1 MTKQEAIDF
10 CKNNPEAAAE
20 IILMVEELKKIIAA
34 QEKRIKE
41 LETKLNMNSKN
52 SSKPPSSDNKLKI
65 SKKSNKKNIQKRKK
79 GGQKGREGK
88 TLKMVEKPNKIIKL
102 KPTLCS
108 CCNQD
113 ISENKSIKYI
123 KRQIF
128 DIPPMNIEVTEY
140 QTHLIKCPNCNNTN
154 KANFP
159 NNVKAPTGYGE
170 NLKAVVSYLNT
181 YHMLPYE
188 RITQLIQDISEHK
201 ISVGTVFNILNDT
214 YENLYSFE
222 NSLKKRVLK
231 EEVLHSDE
239 TGVNVNGNLKW
250 IHTVSNNR
258 LTFYHIHNKRGN
270 EAIKDAGILPKYKNI
285 LTHDFFSSYNHYDNI
300 THSYCNAHIIRE
312 LQAEIDTN
320 GYKWAKDMQNLL
332 KIINKEVIKQKER
345 QKNSLNSKKIE
356 QFEIFYSKI
365 TKNALDYYKPPPDTD
380 KKEKKRGKQKQE
392 KGKNLL
398 DRLIKYK
405 DGILLFMHNFNV
417 AFTNNQAERD
427 LRMIK
432 VKQKVSGTFASFK
445 GGEIFCRIKGYIST
459 LRKNNIKVLEGLR
472 MCYCE
477 NVTVDMVVGR

>member
-1 MTKQEAIDF
+1 MTKKEAIDF

-79 GGQKGREGK
+79 GGRKGREGK

-170 NLKAVVSYLNT
+170 NLKAIVSYLNT

-214 YENLYSFE
+214 YENLQSFE

-239 TGVNVNGNLKW
+239 TG
-250 IHTVSNNR
+250 
-258 LTFYHIHNKRGN
+258 
-270 EAIKDAGILPKYKNI
+270 
-285 LTHDFFSSYNHYDNI
+285 
-300 THSYCNAHIIRE
+300 
-312 LQAEIDTN
+312 
-320 GYKWAKDMQNLL
+320 
-332 KIINKEVIKQKER
+332 
-345 QKNSLNSKKIE
+345 
-356 QFEIFYSKI
+356 
-365 TKNALDYYKPPPDTD
+365 
-380 KKEKKRGKQKQE
+380 EK
-392 KGKNLL
+392 
-398 DRLIKYK
+398 
-405 DGILLFMHNFNV
+405 
-417 AFTNNQAERD
+417 
-427 LRMIK
+427 
-432 VKQKVSGTFASFK
+432 
-445 GGEIFCRIKGYIST
+445 
-459 LRKNNIKVLEGLR
+459 
-472 MCYCE
+472 
-477 NVTVDMVVGR
+477 VTVDMVVSR